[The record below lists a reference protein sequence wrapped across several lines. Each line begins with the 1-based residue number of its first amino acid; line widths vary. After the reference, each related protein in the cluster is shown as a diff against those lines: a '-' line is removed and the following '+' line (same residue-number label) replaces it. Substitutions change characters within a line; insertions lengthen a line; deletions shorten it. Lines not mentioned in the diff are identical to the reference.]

1 MHSLEKRLLGAL
13 FLFFPLVLL
22 QGCLDQNAGVSDT
35 ASLSA
40 VVVDETGAPVE
51 GARIALADGGLL
63 ATTDET
69 GEAAVTLDTADVPE
83 ALLIRSEGHA
93 TQVVRIVPGR
103 EEYRLEVTL
112 RRRNPPVTVAD
123 AAAGF
128 SLEAEDGARLEIPAN
143 ALAYLD
149 ASGNPVDVT
158 GAVQVSITP
167 VDPARDGSGGF
178 PGSFSGID
186 MSTGRSTPIM
196 SYGTVEYHLALP
208 DGTPVN
214 LKPGAT
220 AWIEI
225 PVFAATHPDGT
236 AIQVG
241 DAGQAAWYLDE
252 ETGIWQQESDSGVIV
267 ASSASPTG
275 MAMRVEVGH
284 FSWWNYD
291 IAVSTC
297 YQSLRITGAPAGA
310 SFRIEGR
317 TWRKGVRGMPVYG
330 ILELGNLDA
339 VTLLLPISVPTE
351 LEAIATTADGVW
363 AGRIVVSACMAGE
376 REIRV
381 SRSGPRFLRASAR
394 SLPVFDAANNV
405 TGTEFLAVWTV
416 AGAES
421 LTLRVAE
428 TGQVFDVTGLD
439 RFLFTEATIGPAA
452 RTLVL
457 EASNAWGTDSRSI
470 VRTLYGAAA
479 APEIVTW
486 DVVDNGA
493 GRWLLTWEVRG
504 ADSVEWA
511 WDTTASG
518 NYTILGRSSSAIGQA
533 LLPAGQNDFGIRLR
547 AINRYGQDQM
557 IRMIGSY
564 GRCDP
569 ITETCGAF

>member
-1 MHSLEKRLLGAL
+1 MHSLERRLSGAL
-13 FLFFPLVLL
+13 FLFFLVVLL
-22 QGCLDQNAGVSDT
+22 QGCLDQNGVAPDT

-40 VVVDETGAPVE
+40 VVVDETGAPV
-51 GARIALADGGLL
+51 GSARIALADGSLL
-63 ATTDET
+63 ATTDERGKAT
-69 GEAAVTLDTADVPE
+69 AMLDADQVPE

-93 TQVVRIVPGR
+93 TQVVRIAPGR
-103 EEYRLEVTL
+103 EEYRLEITL
-112 RRRNPPVTVAD
+112 RRRNPPVTVTD

-128 SLEAEDGARLEIPAN
+128 SLEAEDGARLEIPPN
-143 ALAYLD
+143 SLAYLD
-149 ASGNPVDVT
+149 AGGNPVDVA

-167 VDPARDGSGGF
+167 VDPAREGSGGF

-196 SYGTVEYHLALP
+196 SYGTVEYHLTLP

-241 DAGQAAWYLDE
+241 DTGQAAWYLDE
-252 ETGIWQQESDSGVIV
+252 ASGIWQQESDSGVIV
-267 ASSASPTG
+267 ASGASPTG

-284 FSWWNYD
+284 FSWWNFD
-291 IAVSTC
+291 IAARTC
-297 YQSLRITGAPAGA
+297 NQTLRITGAPAGA
-310 SFRIEGR
+310 SYRIEGR

-330 ILELGNLDA
+330 ILELGNRSSA
-339 VTLLLPISVPTE
+339 NLLLPISVPTE
-351 LEAIATTADGVW
+351 LDVTASTTDGVW
-363 AGRIVVSACMAGE
+363 AGQIVVSTCTAGE

-381 SRSGPRFLRASAR
+381 SRAAPRFLQASAR

-405 TGTEFLAVWTV
+405 TGTEFLAVWSV
-416 AGAES
+416 AGAETT
-421 LTLRVAE
+421 TLRVVE

-439 RFLFTEATIGPAA
+439 RFQFTEATLGPAA

-457 EASNAWGTDSRSI
+457 EASNAWGTGSHSI

-486 DVVDNGA
+486 DVVDDGS

-511 WDTTASG
+511 WDTTGSD
-518 NYTILGRSSSAIGQA
+518 NYTVLGSSSSSTGQV
-533 LLPAGQNDFGIRLR
+533 LLPAGQSDFGIRLR
-547 AINRYGQDQM
+547 AVNRYGEDRM
-557 IRMIGSY
+557 IRIIGSF

-569 ITETCGAF
+569 VTEICAF